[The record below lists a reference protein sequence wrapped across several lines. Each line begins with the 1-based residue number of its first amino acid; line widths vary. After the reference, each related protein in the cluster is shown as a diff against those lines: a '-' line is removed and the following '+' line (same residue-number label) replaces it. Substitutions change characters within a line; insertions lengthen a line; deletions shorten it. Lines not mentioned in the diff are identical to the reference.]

1 MKFILLVN
9 VFVIC
14 FTPGFAQSDSKTY
27 FYTKDQLSSL
37 VKINGTDFTSVWKY
51 DSSQDFT
58 YRLQKGTMRPMND
71 SIYFV
76 EVNSYLSISCSPDFY
91 LVEGREPA
99 TELRSQGMM
108 TLDKSL
114 AKVFSNA
121 KIYTSNP
128 KEEMLASISMEDYQI
143 DTVETRFYFSIE
155 NTLSKWLNKA
165 AHFQLDLI
173 DMITEEKLA
182 LPICGICRYQFLV
195 MREPYTKQVVMRKTS
210 IYDANERLSLKL
222 RN

>member
-1 MKFILLVN
+1 MTLQQLLPELLW
-9 VFVIC
+9 C
-14 FTPGFAQSDSKTY
+14 HL
-27 FYTKDQLSSL
+27 LS
-37 VKINGTDFTSVWKY
+37 F
-51 DSSQDFT
+51 
-58 YRLQKGTMRPMND
+58 
-71 SIYFV
+71 
-76 EVNSYLSISCSPDFY
+76 LSISCSPDFY

-114 AKVFSNA
+114 AEVFSNA

-195 MREPYTKQVVMRKTS
+195 MREPYTKQVEMRKTS